1 MALDFTQFVFFFI
14 AIYILVCIVMVLRSE
29 KVMQSTYWLILMLMG
44 VSILFLMANSE
55 ILFVFQLSIYSGGI
69 AVLLLFAAVLTEHD
83 ELGFDNSLLGF
94 VRATFS
100 QFIIY
105 AIFAANM
112 VFLILNSILNSAY
125 PQITVLG
132 DTTRTYAQAWSQT
145 TGFATY
151 IWDDMAGVIII
162 LGFLVLTAIL
172 GSVKLAIREEE
183 IEDLSEEVLLRLK
196 GEEVLA

>member
-1 MALDFTQFVFFFI
+1 MAFDFTQFVFFFI
-14 AIYILVCIVMVLRSE
+14 AVYILLCIVMVLRSE
-29 KVMQSTYWLILMLMG
+29 KVMQSAYWLILMLIG
-44 VSILFLMANSE
+44 VSILFLLANSE

-100 QFIIY
+100 QFIVYI
-105 AIFAANM
+105 IFAANII
-112 VFLILNSILNSAY
+112 FLVLNSVLNSAY
-125 PQITVLG
+125 PQISVLG
-132 DTTRTYAQAWSQT
+132 DTTRTYAQAWSQI

-151 IWDDMAGVIII
+151 LWDDMAIVIII
-162 LGFLVLTAIL
+162 LGLLVLTAIL

-183 IEDLSEEVLLRLK
+183 LEDLSEEVLLRLK

>member
-1 MALDFTQFVFFFI
+1 MAFDFTQFIFFFI
-14 AIYILVCIVMVLRSE
+14 AVYILLCIVMVLRSE
-29 KVMQSTYWLILMLMG
+29 KVMQSAYWLILMLIG
-44 VSILFLMANSE
+44 VSILFLLANSE

-105 AIFAANM
+105 VIFAANM
-112 VFLILNSILNSAY
+112 VFLILNSVLDSAY
-125 PQITVLG
+125 PQISELADVG
-132 DTTRTYAQAWSQT
+132 RTYAEAWSQI

-151 IWDDMAGVIII
+151 IWDDMAMVIIVMG
-162 LGFLVLTAIL
+162 LLVLTAIL

-196 GEEVLA
+196 GEEVLT